1 MVLIEIGAGET
12 ILTLAEAAA
21 AAKVHVDTVKKW
33 MVVGCH
39 GDKLEGGR
47 IGNEY
52 RTTREA
58 LQRFMAKRS
67 GVDPGRPAPISA
79 GPRSIAHELARAQAL
94 AMGVN
99 VK

>member
-47 IGNEY
+47 LGNEY

-67 GVDPGRPAPISA
+67 GVDPNKPLPA
-79 GPRSIAHELARAQAL
+79 GPGSLAHERAVAKLRAL
-94 AMGVN
+94 GLNA
-99 VK
+99 K